1 MVGVNLRGRRCPD
14 PVHRLV
20 LKPIQRLVAHLAHGM
35 LEGDTISEQNKE
47 EQGEEGLGQKSRRHH
62 DGARGITCKW
72 KGGFVEKKQPVVRI
86 HPEFLNG
93 ECRIRMPERTRTRQF
108 EDIDSGKLASRK

>member
-14 PVHRLV
+14 PVHGLV

-35 LEGDTISEQNKE
+35 LERDTISEQNKE
-47 EQGEEGLGQKSRRHH
+47 EQGEESLGQKSRRHH

-72 KGGFVEKKQPVVRI
+72 SVRGEKAACRRNSPGI
-86 HPEFLNG
+86 PED

>member
-35 LEGDTISEQNKE
+35 LERDTISEQNKE

-62 DGARGITCKW
+62 DGAGGITCKLN
-72 KGGFVEKKQPVVRI
+72 VRVWRKSSLSS
-86 HPEFLNG
+86 EF
-93 ECRIRMPERTRTRQF
+93 TRN
-108 EDIDSGKLASRK
+108 S

>member
-35 LEGDTISEQNKE
+35 LERDTISEQNKE

-62 DGARGITCKW
+62 DGAAA
-72 KGGFVEKKQPVVRI
+72 
-86 HPEFLNG
+86 L
-93 ECRIRMPERTRTRQF
+93 
-108 EDIDSGKLASRK
+108 LASGREGSWRKSSLSSESTRNS